1 MSCQR
6 LYDSGARQTVW
17 YDPSVTSSGS
27 SLENEPMYVPV
38 HDYEDLA
45 EEPFEGDELCTEEET
60 CLFPERCVCSTE
72 TRELIAFLKA
82 GSPPD
87 DYQTPE

>member
-1 MSCQR
+1 MVP
-6 LYDSGARQTVW
+6 G
-17 YDPSVTSSGS
+17 SGS
-27 SLENEPMYVPV
+27 SPENEPIIG
-38 HDYEDLA
+38 YEDLA

-82 GSPPD
+82 GSPAD
-87 DYQTPE
+87 DYQAPE